1 MGSYGTAEGARRQMK
16 KRGSTAI
23 ANSIMMKRQVF
34 KGSFLLVEGRDDRLF
49 FGKFVNAAK
58 CTIEVAEGQAT
69 VVDAVWILESRG
81 FSGVLG
87 VIDAD
92 FDRVEGKPARSV
104 NIILLETHDLEN
116 LLVRSPA
123 LDQVLAELGSQ
134 QKIKKFGRDVRDTLV
149 AAALPIGC
157 LRLHSLR
164 SGLNL
169 KFQGLKY
176 FKFVNR
182 NSLAIDLASFI
193 QQVLNRSR
201 RSSHN
206 IKDLESAIMSIKCS
220 GYDAWQLCAGD
231 DLVSILR
238 LALNRGAL
246 GTKNSTEVSY
256 EKLCQSLRLAYS
268 DHDFITSQLIG
279 DIRRWERRDAKFQ
292 VLK

>member
-1 MGSYGTAEGARRQMK
+1 MK
-16 KRGSTAI
+16 KRRSTEI
-23 ANSIMMKRQVF
+23 ANSIMMKRQIF
-34 KGSFLLVEGRDDRLF
+34 QGCFLLVEGRDDHLF
-49 FGKFVNAAK
+49 FKKFINVVTCN
-58 CTIEVAEGQAT
+58 IEVAETKEKVVNT
-69 VVDAVWILESRG
+69 VWKLESRG

-92 FDRVEGKPARSV
+92 FDRIEGNPSRSV

-116 LLVRSPA
+116 LLIRSPA

-134 QKIKKFGRDVRDTLV
+134 QKIKKFDRDIRETLL
-149 AAALPIGC
+149 AAAISIGC

-176 FKFVNR
+176 FRFINK
-182 NSLAIDLASFI
+182 NSLEIDLASFSKE
-193 QQVLNRSR
+193 VLNRSR
-201 RSSHN
+201 RSN
-206 IKDLESAIMSIKCS
+206 LPIEELVPAIVSIKCS
-220 GYDAWQLCAGD
+220 GYDPWQICSGD

-246 GTKNSTEVSY
+246 GTKNSTEVSN
-256 EKLCQSLRLAYS
+256 ETLCQSLRLAYS
-268 DHDFITSQLIG
+268 DDDFAKSQLIG
-279 DIRRWERRDAKFQ
+279 DIKRWERRNAQFQ